1 MKNKLS
7 LFAVPYVGWMSIFV
21 VAPII
26 IMVVYAFSTAAGDFT
41 LENFARMGTYT
52 AVFTR
57 SFKLAIIATLIA
69 LLIGYPVSYMLSK
82 EGPQVQRIAMV
93 LIMLPMWMNFLLR
106 TYAWMSI
113 LENTGLLNRFFDA
126 IGLFD
131 LINGLF
137 GTEIEYFKMINTQ
150 GAVVL
155 GMVYNFLP
163 FMILPIYS
171 VLVKLDHSLIEAARD
186 LGASSVQVFRKVIL
200 PLSLPGVLSG
210 ITMVFVPSV
219 STFAISRLLGGGT
232 QMMLGDLIEQQFLG
246 GAYNPQLGAAIALV
260 MMAIVVVCML
270 VMNRFGDG
278 EEQAVML

>member
-93 LIMLPMWMNFLLR
+93 LIL
-106 TYAWMSI
+106 
-113 LENTGLLNRFFDA
+113 
-126 IGLFD
+126 
-131 LINGLF
+131 
-137 GTEIEYFKMINTQ
+137 
-150 GAVVL
+150 
-155 GMVYNFLP
+155 
-163 FMILPIYS
+163 
-171 VLVKLDHSLIEAARD
+171 SLIH
-186 LGASSVQVFRKVIL
+186 
-200 PLSLPGVLSG
+200 
-210 ITMVFVPSV
+210 
-219 STFAISRLLGGGT
+219 ISEPTR
-232 QMMLGDLIEQQFLG
+232 
-246 GAYNPQLGAAIALV
+246 P
-260 MMAIVVVCML
+260 
-270 VMNRFGDG
+270 
-278 EEQAVML
+278 